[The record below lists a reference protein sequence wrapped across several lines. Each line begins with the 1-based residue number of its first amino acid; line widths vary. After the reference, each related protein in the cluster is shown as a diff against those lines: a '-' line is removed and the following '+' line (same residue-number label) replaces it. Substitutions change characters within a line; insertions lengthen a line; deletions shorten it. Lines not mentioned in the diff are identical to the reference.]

1 MNGNFNKYI
10 HIKSCYLQVYKIDC
24 KNNSSIFKRMNT
36 CISEGT
42 FNLRDLLDM
51 P

>member
-1 MNGNFNKYI
+1 MNFRIYFKMST
-10 HIKSCYLQVYKIDC
+10 KLTV
-24 KNNSSIFKRMNT
+24 KNCQYFTRMNT
-36 CISEGT
+36 CISEDT